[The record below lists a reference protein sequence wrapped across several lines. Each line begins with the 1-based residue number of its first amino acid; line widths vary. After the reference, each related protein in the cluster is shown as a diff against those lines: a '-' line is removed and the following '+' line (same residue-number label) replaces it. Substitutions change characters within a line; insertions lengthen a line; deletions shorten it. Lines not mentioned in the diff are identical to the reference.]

1 MKKARTCPGTR
12 EHGRTIPMRLGVIV
26 ASLAA
31 VAVAGCATV
40 APRIRVD
47 YDRAVDFAS
56 FQSYGY
62 PAELGTDRGGY
73 STLITGYFRRAVD
86 REMQSRGYRY
96 AATDPDLLVNFF
108 ARVRD
113 VTDVRAVPTAWVGY
127 GYYGYRYGL
136 YGAWPFYANDVSTVH
151 YKIGTA
157 NIDIVHA
164 RRKQLIWE
172 GVAEGKLTENVMRD
186 PQSAISS
193 VVADLFMRYP
203 GRARA
208 AMPGEGAGG

>member
-1 MKKARTCPGTR
+1 
-12 EHGRTIPMRLGVIV
+12 MRLAVIV
-26 ASLAA
+26 AGLAA
-31 VAVAGCATV
+31 VAVAGCATLG
-40 APRIRVD
+40 PRIRVD

-56 FQSYGY
+56 FRSYGY

-86 REMQSRGYRY
+86 REMQSRGYHY
-96 AATDPDLLVNFF
+96 SATDPDLLVNFF

-113 VTDVRAVPTAWVGY
+113 VTDVRSVPTVSVGY

-136 YGAWPFYANDVSTVH
+136 YGAWPLYANDIATVH

-157 NIDIVHA
+157 NIDIVDA

-193 VVADLFMRYP
+193 VVADLFTRYP
-203 GRARA
+203 GRARE